1 LPEFE
6 PQVMPEIALN
16 IREDR
21 LPRPAEP
28 ERMQRVLA
36 RWAERARAEPEETAL
51 AAQALLDD
59 PLAGRLLTGLF
70 GSSPFLGQL
79 LVEELPFALSVF
91 REGPDRAIDRAL
103 AGLGASGA
111 GKPEA
116 ALMRDL
122 RIARRRVALAVALAD
137 TAGAWDLGR
146 VTGALSDF
154 AGRALR
160 LATAHLL
167 AAAHESGE
175 LHLAH
180 PDDPERESGFVLIAM
195 GKLGAGE
202 LNYSSD
208 IDLIALYDRE
218 KASYT
223 GRRTVQDCFV
233 RMTHGLVRLLQD
245 RTPEGYVFRV
255 DLRLRPDPASTPPA
269 LSVRAAETY
278 YESMG
283 QNWERAAM
291 IKARPVAGDLAA
303 GAEFLVHL
311 KPYVWRRNLDFA
323 AIRDIHSIKRQIHA
337 HKGHKAIAVGG
348 HNIKLGRGGIRE
360 IEFFAQTQQLIW
372 GGRMPEL
379 RIPDTCGALAALAR
393 AGRIGEQAADTLI
406 GAYSFL
412 RAVEHRLQM
421 MEDRQTQTLP
431 AEGPALEEFARF
443 AGYATGAEFGAA
455 LVGQLRAVERIY
467 AELFEEQP
475 DLSGP
480 GNLVFTG
487 TEADPET
494 VKTLERMGFSDGG
507 SVSAAIRA
515 WHHGRYRA
523 TRSTRA
529 RELLTE
535 LMPRLLQTLA
545 RTGHPDAAF
554 ARFDAFLANLPA
566 GVPLFSMIGANPGL
580 LDLIAEILGGAPRLA
595 EQLSRKP
602 QLLDAVLAPGFGQAP
617 PRAPELAAEL
627 HGVLDQADDYQEVL
641 DFSRR
646 WLNDKTFQIGVAIL
660 RHLIEVDGAGRA
672 LSDLADVA
680 LNAVHP
686 RVLRNFGELHG
697 PLPGPGL
704 AVVALGKLGGR
715 EMTVTSDLDLIFL
728 YEGAEAGLASSGPK
742 PLSAAH
748 YHARLSQRLINAY
761 TAQTQEGRLYEVD
774 MRLRPSGNA
783 GPIAVS
789 LEGFL
794 RYQEGEAWTWEHMAL
809 TRARVIVAE
818 PEFRTRI
825 EAAIRRILTRPRDA
839 GKLAADV
846 ASMRRRMEA
855 HNRPASSWDVKQIAG
870 GLVDVEFVAQ
880 YLMLLHAAR
889 RPEVLHTNN
898 VKALKALARHGLLS
912 AEHARTLV
920 EAGRLWRALQGY
932 LRLTTGGGFEEAQA
946 PDPLRQSLARV
957 GGAIDFPELTK
968 KMGET
973 ARHVRGIFEEIVLA
987 AAPNPETSD
996 HLEDPE
1002 EDPK

>member
-1 LPEFE
+1 
-6 PQVMPEIALN
+6 MPEIALD
-16 IREDR
+16 ILEDR

-28 ERMQRVLA
+28 ERTQRMLA
-36 RWAERARAEPEETAL
+36 RWTERARDEPEETAL
-51 AAQALLDD
+51 AAEALRGH

-70 GSSPFLGQL
+70 GSSPFLGGL
-79 LVEELPFALSVF
+79 LVEELPFAIAVF
-91 REGPDRAIDRAL
+91 REGPEAAIGRAL
-103 AGLGASGA
+103 AELGASGA
-111 GKPEA
+111 GRPEA

-137 TAGAWDLGR
+137 TSGAWDLAQ

-160 LATAHLL
+160 LATSHLL
-167 AAAHESGE
+167 AAAQEAGE
-175 LHLAH
+175 LQLAH
-180 PDDPERESGFVLIAM
+180 PEDPERGSGFILIAM

-218 KASYT
+218 KARYT

-233 RMTHGLVRLLQD
+233 RLTHGLVRLLQD
-245 RTPEGYVFRV
+245 RTADGYVFRV

-291 IKARPVAGDLAA
+291 IKARPVAGDLEA
-303 GAEFLVHL
+303 GAEFLAHL

-379 RIPDTCGALAALAR
+379 RIPDTCGALGALAR
-393 AGRIGEQAADTLI
+393 AGRIGEEAANTLI
-406 GAYSFL
+406 EAYSFL
-412 RAVEHRLQM
+412 RSVEHRLQM
-421 MEDRQTQTLP
+421 TEDRQTQTLP
-431 AEGPALEEFARF
+431 PEGPALEEFARF
-443 AGYATGAEFGAA
+443 SGFETAAELGAA
-455 LVGQLRAVERIY
+455 LVRQLRGVERIY

-494 VKTLERMGFSDGG
+494 VKTLERLGFSDGAA
-507 SVSAAIRA
+507 VSAAIRA

-545 RTGHPDAAF
+545 RTGYPDSAF
-554 ARFDAFLANLPA
+554 ARFDSFLANLPA

-595 EQLSRKP
+595 QQLSRKP

-627 HGVLDQADDYQEVL
+627 QGVLDQADDYQEIL
-641 DFSRR
+641 DCSRR
-646 WLNDKTFQIGVAIL
+646 WLNDRTFQVGVAIL
-660 RHLIEVDGAGRA
+660 RHLVEVDGAGRA

-686 RVLRNFGELHG
+686 HVLRNFAELHG
-697 PLPGPGL
+697 SLPGPGL

-715 EMTVTSDLDLIFL
+715 EMTVTSDLDLVFL
-728 YEGAEAGLASSGPK
+728 YEGAEADILSSGPK
-742 PLSAAH
+742 PLSAGH
-748 YHARLSQRLINAY
+748 YQARLSQRLINAY

-789 LEGFL
+789 LDGFL
-794 RYQEGEAWTWEHMAL
+794 RYQESEAWTWEHMAL

-818 PEFRTRI
+818 PAFRSRI
-825 EAAIRRILTRPRDA
+825 EGAIRRILTRPRDA
-839 GKLAADV
+839 EKLAADV

-855 HNRPASSWDVKQIAG
+855 HNRPATMWDVKQIPG

-880 YLMLLHAAR
+880 YLMLAHAAR
-889 RPEVLHTNN
+889 HPEVLHTNTA
-898 VKALKALARHGLLS
+898 KALRALARHGLLS
-912 AEHARTLV
+912 SEHARALV
-920 EAGRLWRALQGY
+920 QAGRLWRALQGY

-946 PDPLRQSLARV
+946 PEPLRLSLARV
-957 GGAIDFPELTK
+957 GEAVDFPDLTK
-968 KMGET
+968 KMGDT
-973 ARHVRGIFEEIVLA
+973 ARQVRGIFEEIVLV
-987 AAPNPETSD
+987 AAPHSD
-996 HLEDPE
+996 PAEQPRAPE
-1002 EDPK
+1002 EDAK